1 MGRIELAG
9 RSPWLIGIAG
19 YFFSG
24 GILHGQARELPFPGR
39 RNDEGSFALQHDGDS
54 EMDMA
59 GFVHIGNA
67 PIIQDGGKTGLVRGW
82 RPGGGRQGA
91 SKAAKARMRGKTI

>member
-9 RSPWLIGIAG
+9 LFPMADRDCRV
-19 YFFSG
+19 FFSG
-24 GILHGQARELPFPGR
+24 GILHDQARELPFPGR

-82 RPGGGRQGA
+82 RPGGGRQG
-91 SKAAKARMRGKTI
+91 GQQGG

>member
-54 EMDMA
+54 EMD
-59 GFVHIGNA
+59 NA

-82 RPGGGRQGA
+82 RPGGGRQG
-91 SKAAKARMRGKTI
+91 GQQGG